1 MNTFCK
7 LKRLLPILC
16 LAGLATAY
24 GDTFDERK
32 AYILDFYSRAT
43 PNARYWGDADIKT
56 AMGYVLARLELNRDT
71 DRAWDM
77 LRRMQEEDD
86 FDMFD
91 CHGNIDAYF
100 RFGNRY
106 PEELKKL
113 VRQRMTQFD
122 YTQNGSTE
130 NHKLMFKTAGYLTTV
145 AFPDW
150 EQASATREHCRA
162 TLYHMMDNMVR
173 YGLKEFDSSTYGTFY
188 ITCMLSLYDHTDEP
202 EMRTRAQMTLEW
214 LLANFASEWLDGYFI
229 ASTLREYEFAVSPR
243 LETSYSIIGWLLFG
257 GGPQPALEQHFKG
270 KEIIVNNEGFFAP
283 LAALTSYRVP
293 DIIGHIARDRAQ
305 AYVNYESHDMNP
317 TSQLNYPWGFR
328 KYTYLNQSYGLTSH
342 WDGTSL
348 GWSAQMRRWKLT
360 WKSDAP
366 ASTFFMTH
374 PCYYMG
380 SGERLM
386 GATSREQV
394 MQHEGTLMALYKI
407 ESREPYPYIEGVVP
421 VQAVREMREDP
432 SGWIFF
438 DAGSTLFAVRFA
450 HPYEWQADRTFR
462 GVPHRTLRCPQSHT
476 ALVVETA
483 LPEEYPADGT
493 RSPLD
498 LFAADLL
505 QHTALTYDDTDVDY
519 TWATYTTRKGDKLE
533 MVFNRERRI
542 NGQPIDYEAWPL
554 IANPWAEQSVGGR
567 FLTLV
572 YSDEAR
578 VYDFREWIIR

>member
-1 MNTFCK
+1 MNISCK
-7 LKRLLPILC
+7 LRKLLTILC
-16 LAGLATAY
+16 LAGLVSAY

-32 AYILDFYSRAT
+32 AYILDFYSHAT
-43 PNARYWGDADIKT
+43 PNARYWGDADVKT
-56 AMGYVLARLELNRDT
+56 AMGYVLARLELNQDT

-100 RFGNRY
+100 RFGDRY
-106 PEELKKL
+106 PEELKDL

-130 NHKLMFKTAGYLTTV
+130 NHKLMFKTAGYLTAV

-150 EQASATREHCRA
+150 AQASATREHCRA

-188 ITCMLSLYDHTDEP
+188 ITCMLSLYDHADEP

-214 LLANFASEWLDGYFI
+214 LLVNFASEWLDGYFI
-229 ASTLREYEFAVSPR
+229 ASTLREYEFAVSPK

-257 GGPQPALEQHFKG
+257 GGPRPALEQHFDG

-317 TSQLNYPWGFR
+317 ASQLNYPWGFR
-328 KYTYLNQSYGLTSH
+328 KYTYINRSYGLTSH

-386 GATSREQV
+386 VARNNYYWTANLKEMDFIANGETIRIRKVRRTYE
-394 MQHEGTLMALYKI
+394 LY
-407 ESREPYPYIEGVVP
+407 G
-421 VQAVREMREDP
+421 
-432 SGWIFF
+432 F
-438 DAGSTLFAVRFA
+438 RFA
-450 HPYEWQADRTFR
+450 DVIASFPDYDLELELKILLDTLQSDTPALSKEQNDRLFYAVLEDYAD
-462 GVPHRTLRCPQSHT
+462 VPTKAGKIKKMKTDPHYNVLQVKYAYAMTCHKAQGGQWTNVFLDFGYITEEMLGEEFYRWLYT
-476 ALVVETA
+476 AFTRATQRLYLVN
-483 LPEEYPADGT
+483 LPKEFQEE
-493 RSPLD
+493 
-498 LFAADLL
+498 
-505 QHTALTYDDTDVDY
+505 
-519 TWATYTTRKGDKLE
+519 E
-533 MVFNRERRI
+533 
-542 NGQPIDYEAWPL
+542 
-554 IANPWAEQSVGGR
+554 
-567 FLTLV
+567 
-572 YSDEAR
+572 
-578 VYDFREWIIR
+578 